1 MTFHRWLPI
10 FSTVICLVAPISNP
24 ATAQSSSPS
33 ENSCPAPALSRLQK
47 HKVAPGE
54 TLDSIAQR
62 YSLIPETLAELN
74 PSLSQKSMPVG
85 REILIPPFNGIR
97 VQVPAGASW
106 QDLAE
111 AYGIRADILFEVN
124 GCLPQPPDMVFVSG
138 VNWVLANRKP
148 VENYTGFAG
157 YPLPA
162 VAPMGFNYGWHQNG
176 DGQTQFH
183 SGIDLLADPGTTV
196 LAVDSGTVAFA
207 GQQGTY
213 GNLVVI
219 NHQGGRQTRYA
230 HLSRLSVRTGQRIKP
245 GTPLGAVG
253 TTGSPDIDQPHLHF
267 EVRFNAPAGWVAQ
280 DPELHLT
287 ARPINNE

>member
-1 MTFHRWLPI
+1 MTFYRWLPI

-54 TLDSIAQR
+54 TLNSIAER

-74 PSLSQKSMPVG
+74 PSMSGKSMPVG

-124 GCLPQPPDMVFVSG
+124 GCSSQPPDVVFVSG

-157 YPLPA
+157 YPLPTL
-162 VAPMGFNYGWHQNG
+162 APMGFNYGWHQND

-230 HLSRLSVRTGQRIKP
+230 HLSRLSVRTGQRIKA

-287 ARPINNE
+287 ARPINDE